1 MGERG
6 PVRGWCVQEVEAI
19 SLSPA
24 SSESRGHS
32 CHGCPLQ
39 PWWFGCCDIMTLTAV
54 AARSPLLQNKLSLC
68 FYPQLGVRSLA
79 WGGMWE
85 ESGSYL

>member
-39 PWWFGCCDIMTLTAV
+39 PWWFGCCDIMTLIAV
-54 AARSPLLQNKLSLC
+54 AESPLLLNVHVAVIS
-68 FYPQLGVRSLA
+68 SAA
-79 WGGMWE
+79 WGLGLE
-85 ESGSYL
+85 QNVKEQRYYLFN